1 MKQQSAITTNKGT
14 NICKQYKWR
23 RQQSSN
29 VTYLFTTVARGA
41 WAPGVARRLRCRSD
55 FPWAPIINTSIPNG
69 FIFNI
74 KRIQYYIAQRDLYIY
89 VLSDMALKMFMTH
102 ISPLQALQP
111 THTCVCLM
119 SDMSIIVMAE
129 CVTTLTH
136 YGISCTDQL
145 IY

>member
-1 MKQQSAITTNKGT
+1 MLVHWQSVRGYQGSMKQQSAITTNKGT

-74 KRIQYYIAQRDLYIY
+74 KRIQYYIAQRDLYIIGY
-89 VLSDMALKMFMTH
+89 GSQNVHDTYLSSAGTSADPYM
-102 ISPLQALQP
+102 
-111 THTCVCLM
+111 CVFN
-119 SDMSIIVMAE
+119 E
-129 CVTTLTH
+129 
-136 YGISCTDQL
+136 
-145 IY
+145 